1 MDRLILIILAGLLAG
16 FALIHLPLEG
26 TFLASI
32 APITDMIGVLSM
44 LLFSFYLIYKGI
56 KAMLEK

>member
-1 MDRLILIILAGLLAG
+1 MDRFILIILAGLLAG